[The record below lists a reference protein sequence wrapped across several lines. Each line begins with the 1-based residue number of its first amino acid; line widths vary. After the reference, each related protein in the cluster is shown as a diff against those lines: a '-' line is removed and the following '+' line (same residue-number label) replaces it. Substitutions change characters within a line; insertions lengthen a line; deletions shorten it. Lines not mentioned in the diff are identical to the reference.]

1 MRLQNAFRK
10 RFLMLVLTRKLEE
23 SIVIGQD
30 VTITI
35 LAIDKDKVK
44 IGIIAP
50 REIQVL
56 RKELF
61 QAIQEQS
68 AVEEQLAISQKT
80 EHFDSLRDLLLQQSP
95 LEDEKQGTEKT

>member
-1 MRLQNAFRK
+1 
-10 RFLMLVLTRKLEE
+10 MLVLTRKLEE

-44 IGIIAP
+44 IGISAP

-95 LEDEKQGTEKT
+95 LEDEKQDTEKT

>member
-1 MRLQNAFRK
+1 
-10 RFLMLVLTRKLEE
+10 MLVLTRKLEE

-30 VTITI
+30 ITITI
-35 LAIDKDKVK
+35 LSIEKDKVK

-50 REIQVL
+50 REIPVV

-68 AVEEQLAISQKT
+68 AVAEKMAASHEET
-80 EHFDSLRDLLLQQSP
+80 HFQNLRDLLLQQTP
-95 LEDEKQGTEKT
+95 NDEDPDQKKE